1 MTGNKRFSSYTD
13 YMNGGNIV
21 TDNGKDLTIVQ
32 VIEILNG
39 LNDEIEPFYN
49 LARDYNIP
57 FNKLIYTFEDA
68 LNSDTVTT
76 LETEVM
82 KLKEENEQLKQF
94 KDNVQ
99 RVLQSEY
106 NEYSDKVWSTWIK
119 ALSYKLRVDLND

>member
-1 MTGNKRFSSYTD
+1 
-13 YMNGGNIV
+13 MNGGNIV

-39 LNDEIEPFYN
+39 LNDDIEPFYN